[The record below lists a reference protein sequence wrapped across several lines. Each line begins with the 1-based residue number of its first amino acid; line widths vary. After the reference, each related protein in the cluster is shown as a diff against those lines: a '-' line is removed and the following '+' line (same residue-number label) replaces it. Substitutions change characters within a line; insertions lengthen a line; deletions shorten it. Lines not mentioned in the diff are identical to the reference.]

1 MAMFAE
7 HNGYICRVM
16 QRCQIAIAGMASS
29 YRRPAS
35 TLGQLL
41 QTIPL
46 GTLLQTIPLGTSTEH
61 TAEHAPTDHTAGHAP
76 AGHTAG
82 HAKTIPPGTLLQ
94 TIPLGTPTDHTARH
108 APAGHT
114 AGHAKTIPLGTQ
126 NAAELRSPAA
136 RSNQFS
142 SFANALRN
150 SVNAS
155 AQASSVAYCWLCA
168 MHSSSSQT
176 LSC

>member
-46 GTLLQTIPLGTSTEH
+46 
-61 TAEHAPTDHTAGHAP
+61 
-76 AGHTAG
+76 
-82 HAKTIPPGTLLQ
+82 GTLLQ

-176 LSC
+176 LNC

>member
-16 QRCQIAIAGMASS
+16 QRCQIAIASMASS

-46 GTLLQTIPLGTSTEH
+46 
-61 TAEHAPTDHTAGHAP
+61 
-76 AGHTAG
+76 
-82 HAKTIPPGTLLQ
+82 GTLLQ

-114 AGHAKTIPLGTQ
+114 AGHAKTIPW
-126 NAAELRSPAA
+126 A
-136 RSNQFS
+136 RKM
-142 SFANALRN
+142 LRN
-150 SVNAS
+150 CGHRQHVLINSRRLPTRCVILQMLLHKPHLSRTAGFARCTRLLAKHLTADRLGVYPS
-155 AQASSVAYCWLCA
+155 HPAQFVRALKPCQTRD
-168 MHSSSSQT
+168 HRQT
-176 LSC
+176 LSTATNLRPCY

>member
-46 GTLLQTIPLGTSTEH
+46 
-61 TAEHAPTDHTAGHAP
+61 
-76 AGHTAG
+76 
-82 HAKTIPPGTLLQ
+82 GTLLQ

-150 SVNAS
+150 SANAS

-176 LSC
+176 LNC

>member
-35 TLGQLL
+35 TLGQ
-41 QTIPL
+41 
-46 GTLLQTIPLGTSTEH
+46 
-61 TAEHAPTDHTAGHAP
+61 
-76 AGHTAG
+76 
-82 HAKTIPPGTLLQ
+82 LLQ

-150 SVNAS
+150 SANAS

-176 LSC
+176 LNC

>member
-29 YRRPAS
+29 YRPYRWA
-35 TLGQLL
+35 LL
-41 QTIPL
+41 Q
-46 GTLLQTIPLGTSTEH
+46 S
-61 TAEHAPTDHTAGHAP
+61 
-76 AGHTAG
+76 
-82 HAKTIPPGTLLQ
+82 IPPGTLLQ
-94 TIPLGTPTDHTARH
+94 TIPLATPTDHTARH

>member
-7 HNGYICRVM
+7 HNDYICRVM

-46 GTLLQTIPLGTSTEH
+46 GTLLQAIPLGTQRQYR
-61 TAEHAPTDHTAGHAP
+61 P
-76 AGHTAG
+76 ARSCRPYRWAR
-82 HAKTIPPGTLLQ
+82 K
-94 TIPLGTPTDHTARH
+94 DNTARH

-114 AGHAKTIPLGTQ
+114 AGHAKTILW
-126 NAAELRSPAA
+126 A
-136 RSNQFS
+136 RKM
-142 SFANALRN
+142 LRN
-150 SVNAS
+150 
-155 AQASSVAYCWLCA
+155 CG
-168 MHSSSSQT
+168 
-176 LSC
+176 

>member
-1 MAMFAE
+1 MFAE

-46 GTLLQTIPLGTSTEH
+46 GTSTE
-61 TAEHAPTDHTAGHAP
+61 HTAGHAP
-76 AGHTAG
+76 ADHTAG
-82 HAKTIPPGTLLQ
+82 HSYRPYRP
-94 TIPLGTPTDHTARH
+94 ARSCR
-108 APAGHT
+108 PYRWT
-114 AGHAKTIPLGTQ
+114 RKDNPLGTQ

-155 AQASSVAYCWLCA
+155 AQASSVAY
-168 MHSSSSQT
+168 
-176 LSC
+176 

>member
-1 MAMFAE
+1 MFAE

-61 TAEHAPTDHTAGHAP
+61 TAEHAPADHTAGHSYRPYRP
-76 AGHTAG
+76 ARSCR
-82 HAKTIPPGTLLQ
+82 PYRW
-94 TIPLGTPTDHTARH
+94 AR
-108 APAGHT
+108 
-114 AGHAKTIPLGTQ
+114 KDNPLGTQ

-176 LSC
+176 LNC

>member
-1 MAMFAE
+1 MFAE

-46 GTLLQTIPLGTSTEH
+46 
-61 TAEHAPTDHTAGHAP
+61 
-76 AGHTAG
+76 
-82 HAKTIPPGTLLQ
+82 GTLLQ

-176 LSC
+176 LNC